1 MNLQENIQR
10 IKEVM
15 GLKEQSFLDY
25 ITQKAD
31 EIRKKQNPYRGKEYN
46 PENTG
51 DFSDSKVKEIVWR
64 AGGMNLDPK
73 GGGIWFAENK
83 EDVEKFAWSV
93 RNEKREGKPYHI
105 NLQNPFY
112 YDSFWRGY
120 LDDAQSQG
128 REQLMDMLVA
138 DGHDGIIIDT
148 DTWNDT
154 GDEYSVESKQYVVF
168 NPENIKPA

>member
-1 MNLQENIQR
+1 MNLQENISR

-25 ITQKAD
+25 ISKKAD
-31 EIRKKQNPYRGKEYN
+31 EIRKQQNPYRGKEYN
-46 PENTG
+46 SENTG

-64 AGGMNLDPK
+64 AGEMKLDPRS
-73 GGGIWFAENK
+73 GGIWFAENK

-112 YDSFWRGY
+112 YEGFWYGY
-120 LDDAQSQG
+120 LNDANSQG
-128 REQLMDMLVA
+128 REQLMDMLINHP
-138 DGHDGIIIDT
+138 DIQI
-148 DTWNDT
+148 
-154 GDEYSVESKQYVVF
+154 
-168 NPENIKPA
+168 